1 MLHFYQ
7 KTPLHCIYLRVSH
20 CTLLVTSSLAWLV
33 THNPERGGQGHP
45 AVTLSLLSE
54 FPSARGRGRGHVECH
69 NKYEKWHCDGPGSMG
84 PSKDQSYAKW
94 THLMVIYYHTSR
106 SENKNINI
114 SFSSS
119 FPIIILCPALTY
131 FKTSWL
137 IFVFS
142 YSVFEFK
149 ESLEKNVTSGG
160 RGGLAGQNVTFFLKA
175 FITVNHKKVSWNVVV
190 QGLNH

>member
-1 MLHFYQ
+1 MLHFNQ
-7 KTPLHCIYLRVSH
+7 KTPLHCISLCVSH

-33 THNPERGGQGHP
+33 THSQREVDRDI
-45 AVTLSLLSE
+45 L
-54 FPSARGRGRGHVECH
+54 PSHCHCYQSFQAGGRGRGHVECH

-119 FPIIILCPALTY
+119 FPIIVLCPALTY

-137 IFVFS
+137 IFVLS
-142 YSVFEFK
+142 YSVFE
-149 ESLEKNVTSGG
+149 VT
-160 RGGLAGQNVTFFLKA
+160 VH
-175 FITVNHKKVSWNVVV
+175 HKKVSWNVGV